1 MTLTQ
6 GSTPKPLHT
15 HSVLQATE
23 TARSVGQGLPPA
35 GAGVGTLCRAVSL
48 QKAPGQEK
56 DRGTA
61 LWDGPSPSSALEEA
75 PWNEQWLKGSA
86 SAVWKLNSVLHFCQ
100 FSETNMF
107 FLNIQAILMVSFHIY
122 LDDFLGCYQIWYT
135 FILEGCICLKFS
147 QCVFIKKTK
156 GKQEYFTKQVTK

>member
-6 GSTPKPLHT
+6 GSTLKPLHT

-23 TARSVGQGLPPA
+23 T
-35 GAGVGTLCRAVSL
+35 L
-48 QKAPGQEK
+48 QEVLGKGCLQQVQAWVPFVEQCPFRRPQ
-56 DRGTA
+56 DRKRTEV
-61 LWDGPSPSSALEEA
+61 LALEEA

-86 SAVWKLNSVLHFCQ
+86 SAVWTLNSVLHFCQ
-100 FSETNMF
+100 FSEANMF

>member
-6 GSTPKPLHT
+6 GSTPKPLNT

-61 LWDGPSPSSALEEA
+61 LWDGPSPSSEA
-75 PWNEQWLKGSA
+75 
-86 SAVWKLNSVLHFCQ
+86 
-100 FSETNMF
+100 NMF

-122 LDDFLGCYQIWYT
+122 LDDFLGCYQI
-135 FILEGCICLKFS
+135 
-147 QCVFIKKTK
+147 
-156 GKQEYFTKQVTK
+156 